1 MRSLTL
7 YLRSRQTLATVAIA
21 LACVVALGVLASN
34 SDAVQTRFV
43 LVLFAVTVAASVAAT
58 GLAGPDPALD
68 RTAAVP
74 WWWRRTAHVAAIGVL
89 AAAAVVLSRD
99 VPDEVVVR
107 DAVGL
112 TGLAALGATLFGGG
126 LAWCLPTGWTAVAVT
141 ALLASPLPAA
151 PLLTW
156 PVQPP
161 DTPAATVAAGVLG
174 AVGVL
179 AYAVRG
185 ARVQ

>member
-7 YLRSRQTLATVAIA
+7 YLRSRQTLSTVAIA
-21 LACVVALGVLASN
+21 LACVVALAVLAGN

-74 WWWRRTAHVAAIGVL
+74 WWWRRTAHVVAIGVL
-89 AAAAVVLSRD
+89 AAGAVVLTRD
-99 VPDEVVVR
+99 VPAEVVVR
-107 DAVGL
+107 NAVGL
-112 TGLAALGATLFGGG
+112 TGLAALGAALFGGG
-126 LAWCLPTGWTAVAVT
+126 LAWCLPTGWTALAVT
-141 ALLASPLPAA
+141 ALLASSEPAA

-156 PVQPP
+156 PVQPS

-174 AVGVL
+174 AAGVL
-179 AYAVRG
+179 AYALRG